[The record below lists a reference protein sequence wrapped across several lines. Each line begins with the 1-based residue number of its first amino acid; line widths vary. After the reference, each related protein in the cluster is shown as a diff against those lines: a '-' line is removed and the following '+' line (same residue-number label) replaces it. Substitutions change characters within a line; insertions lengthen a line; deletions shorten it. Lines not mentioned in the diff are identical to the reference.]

1 MENHMIAYCGLDCS
15 ECEAY
20 LATQANSD
28 EQLAA
33 VAAKW
38 SKMFG
43 ESMAPAHIICDGC
56 RAIAR
61 RSFYCENLCE
71 IRKCCIGKQHE
82 YCIECADF
90 SCDKVEVIVGHNP
103 QARENLEKLRG
114 RRQE

>member
-1 MENHMIAYCGLDCS
+1 MADRMIAYCGLDCS
-15 ECEAY
+15 ACEAY
-20 LATQANSD
+20 LATQADSD

-43 ESMAPAHIICDGC
+43 ESMEPAHIVCDGC
-56 RAIAR
+56 RATTR

-71 IRKCCIGKQHE
+71 IRKCCVGRRYE
-82 YCIECADF
+82 SCIECADF

-103 QARENLEKLRG
+103 QARENLEGLR
-114 RRQE
+114 R